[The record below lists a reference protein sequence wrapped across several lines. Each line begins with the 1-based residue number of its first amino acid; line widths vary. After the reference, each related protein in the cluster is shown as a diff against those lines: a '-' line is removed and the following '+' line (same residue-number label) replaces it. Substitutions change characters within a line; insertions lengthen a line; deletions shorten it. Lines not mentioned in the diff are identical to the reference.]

1 MLLLEAGNIKK
12 CYGDRMIIGF
22 DDFKVYTG
30 DKIGLIGQNGSGKT
44 TLLNILAKEIEP
56 DEGFVKQYCDLAYI
70 RQFSQE
76 AMKAN
81 PKVLKEFNLSGK
93 QHQEVFSG
101 GEETRI
107 KIANALGNE
116 KLLLLADEPTAN
128 LDYKGI
134 ELLKQ
139 KISKVESFILISHDR
154 DLLDSLCNKTLIIKE
169 GELNLYNGG
178 YSFYKTQNEMEQQR
192 AEQEYKNYV
201 SEKTKLEEGIRNRQ
215 NRAKTVR
222 KAPRRMGNSEAR
234 LHKREATEKQ
244 EKINNAANS
253 LKTRLEKLEVKERP
267 REESGIKL
275 DFSLTNPPKNKIVI
289 FAEKLSFSYGNK
301 KLFDEA
307 KFMLYNGS
315 KTALWGENGTGKTT
329 LLNLISDESRGDI
342 FVVPKA
348 RIGYF
353 HQGFEN
359 LEYNKS
365 VLENVMKDS
374 VQLQTVVRTILARLL
389 ITGDDV
395 YKNVGML
402 SGGERIKVSFAKLY
416 VSNANVLLLD
426 EPTNYLDMKSIEALE
441 NVLCDY
447 EGTVLFVSHD
457 SAFVNSV
464 ADKLLV
470 VENQRIIEFTGT
482 LRDYLASRQRTT
494 MAANEETERI
504 MIQMRMAEIITKL
517 SSAPEAEKERLEKEY
532 RMSLKRLQRG
542 LYS

>member
-12 CYGDRMIIGF
+12 YYGDRLIIGF
-22 DDFKVYTG
+22 EDFKVYKG

-56 DEGFVKQYCDLAYI
+56 DEGFVKQYCDLSYI

-76 AMKAN
+76 EMKAN
-81 PKVLKEFNLSGK
+81 PKALKEFNLSDK
-93 QHQEVFSG
+93 QDQEVFSG

-107 KIANALGNE
+107 KIANALSKE
-116 KLLLLADEPTAN
+116 QLLLLADEPTAN

-139 KISKVESFILISHDR
+139 KISKAESFILISHDR
-154 DLLDSLCNKTLIIKE
+154 DLLDCLCNKTLIIKE
-169 GELNLYNGG
+169 GSLNLYNGG

-192 AEQEYKNYV
+192 AEQEYRNYV

-275 DFSLTNPPKNKIVI
+275 DFSLTNPPKNKILI
-289 FAEKLSFSYGNK
+289 SAEKLSFSYGRM

-307 KFMLYNGS
+307 KFMVYKGL
-315 KTALWGENGTGKTT
+315 KTVLWGENGTGKTT
-329 LLNLISDESRGDI
+329 LLNLINDEPRKDI

-374 VQLQTVVRTILARLL
+374 VQSQTVVRTILARLL
-389 ITGDDV
+389 IAGDDV
-395 YKNVGML
+395 FKNVGML
-402 SGGERIKVSFAKLY
+402 SGGERIKVSFAKLF

-470 VENQRIIEFTGT
+470 VENQKIVEFTGT
-482 LRDYLASRQRTT
+482 LGNYLASKKRTP
-494 MAANEETERI
+494 MADNKETER
-504 MIQMRMAEIITKL
+504 MIVQMRMAEVANKL
-517 SSAPEAEKERLEKEY
+517 SSAPEAEKERLEEEY
-532 RMSLKRLQRG
+532 RCLMLQLK
-542 LYS
+542 